1 MIEEN
6 VVSQAGAVFK
16 LSAEDIE
23 RRVRASGF
31 VPRQRNMRYELLP
44 LRRGVDA
51 AAHDG
56 AGDGCVLSE
65 AVSLLAGV

>member
-23 RRVRASGF
+23 RRVRAAGF
-31 VPRQRNMRYELLP
+31 IPRRRNMRYEFLAP
-44 LRRGVDA
+44 RAPSMPACA
-51 AAHDG
+51 AAIDTMGNWAGSLSLVG
-56 AGDGCVLSE
+56 A
-65 AVSLLAGV
+65 

>member
-23 RRVRASGF
+23 RRVRAAGF
-31 VPRQRNMRYELLP
+31 VPRRRNMRYELLP
-44 LRRGVDA
+44 IRGGAVGS
-51 AAHDG
+51 AAHERAGGQVPGLHLTG
-56 AGDGCVLSE
+56 A
-65 AVSLLAGV
+65 